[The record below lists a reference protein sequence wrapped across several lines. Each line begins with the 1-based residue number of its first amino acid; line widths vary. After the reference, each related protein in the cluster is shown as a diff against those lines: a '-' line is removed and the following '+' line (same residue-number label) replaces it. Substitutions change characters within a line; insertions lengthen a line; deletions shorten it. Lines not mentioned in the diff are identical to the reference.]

1 MKAIYY
7 VRVDRY
13 DYFKG
18 HSWIEKYEFS
28 TIKEAWDCREKQKTY
43 DFIYDDAWHLTDD
56 EIHKYWSTEVEK
68 TGRSGHKKYPNKP
81 RTVTKKYRKRL
92 LEFDQEEK
100 DFLIGLADDFNPD
113 DEDVMI

>member
-28 TIKEAWDCREKQKTY
+28 TIKEAYDMREKQKTY
-43 DFIYDDAWHLTDD
+43 DFIYDDAWHITDSH
-56 EIHKYWSTEVEK
+56 IHKYWSTKVEK
-68 TGRSGHKKYPNKP
+68 TGRSGHKKYPNKYRP
-81 RTVTKKYRKRL
+81 VTKKFRRKAI
-92 LEFDQEEK
+92 EFDQEEK
-100 DFLIGLADDFNPD
+100 NFLIGLFDEFDPD
-113 DEDVMI
+113 EEDVMI